1 MSTTTIRISDELK
14 SRIADAAERAGTT
27 PHGFILEALEEK
39 VGEAERRARFQDEAQ
54 ARWRSFVADGQALEW
69 GEIRDYLGRRARGE
83 SATVPAKKTFGRE
96 P

>member
-1 MSTTTIRISDELK
+1 MSTTTIRLSDELK

-27 PHGFILEALEEK
+27 PHGFILGALEEK
-39 VGEAERRARFQDEAQ
+39 VGEAERRAQFLDEAQ

-69 GEIRDYLGRRARGE
+69 GDMRDYLGRRARGE
-83 SATVPAKKTFGRE
+83 NASPPAKKPFGRK

>member
-27 PHGFILEALEEK
+27 PHGFILGALEEK
-39 VGEAERRARFQDEAQ
+39 VEEAERRAQFLDEAQ
-54 ARWRSFVADGQALEW
+54 ERWRGFVADGQALEW
-69 GEIRDYLGRRARGE
+69 GEMRDYLGRRARGE
-83 SATVPAKKTFGRE
+83 SALPPAKKTFGRE

>member
-14 SRIADAAERAGTT
+14 SRIAAAAERAGIT

-54 ARWRSFVADGQALEW
+54 ARWRSFVVDGRALEW
-69 GEIRDYLGRRARGE
+69 SEMREYLGRRGRGE
-83 SATVPAKKTFGRE
+83 SAAAPTKKNVRRE